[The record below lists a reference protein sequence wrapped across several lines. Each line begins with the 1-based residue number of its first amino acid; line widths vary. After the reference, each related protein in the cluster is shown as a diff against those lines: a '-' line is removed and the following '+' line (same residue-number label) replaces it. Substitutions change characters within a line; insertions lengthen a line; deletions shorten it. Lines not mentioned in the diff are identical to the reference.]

1 MAAPLPHLDTFILA
15 AELGS
20 FTQAARK
27 INPPVTQAA
36 VSQRIAALEDDLGLK
51 LFDRVHGRVELT
63 PPGRR
68 LHEIAL
74 QIQALHD
81 QARREIA
88 QQMEGLRGDLSIAAS
103 SIPGEHM
110 LPSFLSEFR
119 QKNPNIAVRAQI
131 VDSSLVFDLVERGD
145 AQLGLAGQAQSRP
158 HLEQQAFGRDE
169 IVLVVP
175 RNHPLA
181 QQSSLSVNELTG
193 LSLIMRERG
202 SGSRQCVEQA
212 LQEAGLVPNSLQ
224 ITAEVGSNEAIR
236 EMVQRG
242 AGVAFLSRFAVKQEL
257 ASGALV
263 AVPVEGANL
272 TREFFVL
279 FDRRRALPLA
289 ARLFME
295 LLLGK

>member
-27 INPPVTQAA
+27 MNPSVTQAA
-36 VSQRIAALEDDLGLK
+36 VSQRIAALEKDLGIK

-63 PPGRR
+63 ASGRR

-88 QQMEGLRGDLSIAAS
+88 QQVEGLRGDLSIAAS

-131 VDSSLVFDLVERGD
+131 VDSAMVFDLVERGE
-145 AQLGLAGQAQSRP
+145 AQLGLAGQPSGRP
-158 HLEQQAFGRDE
+158 HLEQKAFGRDE
-169 IVLVVP
+169 MVLVAP
-175 RNHPLA
+175 PKHPLA
-181 QQSSLSVNELTG
+181 QKGSLRVEELPG
-193 LSLIMRERG
+193 VPLIMRERG
-202 SGSRQCVEQA
+202 SGSRQCVEHA
-212 LQEAGLVPNSLQ
+212 LQEAGLDPKNLQ
-224 ITAEVGSNEAIR
+224 ITTEVGSNEAIR

-242 AGVAFLSRFAVKQEL
+242 AGLAFLSRFAVKHEL
-257 ASGALV
+257 EAGKLV
-263 AVPVEGANL
+263 AIPVEGANL

-279 FDRRRALPLA
+279 YDRRRALPLA
-289 ARLFME
+289 SRLFME
-295 LLLGK
+295 LLLA

>member
-1 MAAPLPHLDTFILA
+1 
-15 AELGS
+15 
-20 FTQAARK
+20 
-27 INPPVTQAA
+27 
-36 VSQRIAALEDDLGLK
+36 
-51 LFDRVHGRVELT
+51 
-63 PPGRR
+63 
-68 LHEIAL
+68 
-74 QIQALHD
+74 
-81 QARREIA
+81 
-88 QQMEGLRGDLSIAAS
+88 
-103 SIPGEHM
+103 M

-158 HLEQQAFGRDE
+158 HLAQQAFGRDE

>member
-1 MAAPLPHLDTFILA
+1 MAAPLPHLDTFIMA

-20 FTQAARK
+20 FTQTARK

-36 VSQRIAALEDDLGLK
+36 ISQRIAALEQDLGLK

-63 PPGRR
+63 AAGRR

-88 QQMEGLRGDLSIAAS
+88 QQVEGLRGDLSIAAS

-119 QKNPNIAVRAQI
+119 QKNPNISVRAQI
-131 VDSSLVFDLVERGD
+131 VDSALVFDLVERGD
-145 AQLGLAGQAQSRP
+145 AQLGLAGQASARP
-158 HLEQQAFGRDE
+158 HLEQKAFGRDE
-169 IVLVVP
+169 IVLVAP
-175 RNHPLA
+175 PKHPLA
-181 QQSSLSVNELTG
+181 QKGLIRVNDLLG
-193 LSLIMRERG
+193 VPLIMRERG
-202 SGSRQCVEQA
+202 SGSRQCVEHA
-212 LQEAGLVPNSLQ
+212 LQEAGLALNSLE

-242 AGVAFLSRFAVKQEL
+242 GGLAFLSRFAVKNEL

-263 AVPVEGANL
+263 EIPIDGINL

-279 FDRRRALPLA
+279 YDRRRALPLA

-295 LLLGK
+295 LLG